1 MDEPAAARA
10 AWLSPRFA
18 PYTVICVF
26 VLTLLSRSG
35 TLGINLPLH
44 VHISCILTKTSEAEA
59 PERKGNRS
67 RNREEPFCVVDSVD
81 GFTSGE
87 ANNGDSGDRK
97 SAAGCCGSGLNLF
110 SSGAASSVFAAT
122 ASGGDRG
129 ATTHSPPPDAE
140 DFLCNLGESP
150 LDIVIFAFPFY
161 IAEAASRFET
171 SFFKQHRV
179 EGSSLS

>member
-1 MDEPAAARA
+1 M
-10 AWLSPRFA
+10 S
-18 PYTVICVF
+18 
-26 VLTLLSRSG
+26 SG
-35 TLGINLPLH
+35 G
-44 VHISCILTKTSEAEA
+44 
-59 PERKGNRS
+59 
-67 RNREEPFCVVDSVD
+67 D
-81 GFTSGE
+81 

-110 SSGAASSVFAAT
+110 SSGDASSVFAAT
-122 ASGGDRG
+122 ASGGGEDDRG
-129 ATTHSPPPDAE
+129 ATTPSPPPDAE